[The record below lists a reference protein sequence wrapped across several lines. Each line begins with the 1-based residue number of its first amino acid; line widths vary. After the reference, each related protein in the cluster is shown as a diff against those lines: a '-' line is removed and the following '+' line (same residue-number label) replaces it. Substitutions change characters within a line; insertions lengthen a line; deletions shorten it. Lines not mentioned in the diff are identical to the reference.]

1 MNVVDTVPVW
11 VLRLLRLA
19 AAVLL
24 GSAILV
30 WVTPV
35 NAPGQ
40 NLVPVGCGSPAAP
53 ATDPLADFV
62 CRDLVGGAKTV
73 AVALAI
79 AAGVLLLLSELAL
92 PRVLRRPWV
101 RGVAVASVLAVPVIA
116 LAAASMFATV
126 AASGADGTLIRCG
139 TPLAPAHD
147 TISKQL
153 CGQLPDRDK
162 TLALGATGLALL
174 TLVGAG
180 YVSSAMHPADPS
192 TDDPEARSDAGDGPD
207 DPGDSGG
214 GSGTEGPTDHT
225 PTEWTSSY
233 GSPSWEGRS

>member
-1 MNVVDTVPVW
+1 MNAADTAPVW
-11 VLRLLRLA
+11 LLRLLRVA
-19 AAVLL
+19 AAALL

-62 CRDLVGGAKTV
+62 CRDLVGGAKTL

-92 PRVLRRPWV
+92 PRVLGRPWV
-101 RGVAVASVLAVPVIA
+101 RGVALASVLAVPA
-116 LAAASMFATV
+116 LALATAPMFATV
-126 AASGADGTLIRCG
+126 AASAADGRLIRCG

-147 TISKQL
+147 TISTQL

-162 TLALGATGLALL
+162 TLALGAIGLALL

-180 YVSSAMHPADPS
+180 YVSSAMHPTDPAAE
-192 TDDPEARSDAGDGPD
+192 DPGTRSD
-207 DPGDSGG
+207 
-214 GSGTEGPTDHT
+214 
-225 PTEWTSSY
+225 
-233 GSPSWEGRS
+233 